1 MSVDLDARVY
11 VRDLEEHL
19 RLILFGPGRA
29 SDPEAAVLLVRGA
42 LADGDHCRAEWLA
55 ESTQRLADATPD
67 DSDLV
72 AAAAHAHGLVER
84 DSAGLEQAAGKYS
97 APLNRATAA
106 EDAGLSWAALGDQDQ
121 AVARLRQAYELYQ
134 QAGAV
139 EGMARVRAELRTAG
153 VTLHHWKREAARPAF
168 GWASLTETEW
178 RVAELVAQGLSNREV
193 AGKVFLSTHTVAFH
207 LRHIYWK
214 LNVSSRVQLARLAA
228 EQAVRESA

>member
-1 MSVDLDARVY
+1 MSVDLRTRGY
-11 VRDLEEHL
+11 VRDLEDHL

-29 SDPEAAVLLVRGA
+29 SDPQAAVLLVRGA
-42 LADGDHCRAEWLA
+42 LADGDHPRAEWLA

-67 DSDLV
+67 DSDAA

-84 DSAGLEQAAGKYS
+84 DSAALEQAAGKYS
-97 APLNRATAA
+97 APLTRATAA
-106 EDAGLSWAALGDQDQ
+106 EDAGLARAAQGDQDQ

-134 QAGAV
+134 QLGAV
-139 EGMARVRAELRTAG
+139 EGMARVRAELRAAG
-153 VTLHHWKREAARPAF
+153 VTLHHWKRAARPAF

-178 RVAELVAQGLSNREV
+178 RVADLVAQGLSNREV
-193 AGKVFLSTHTVAFH
+193 ADKVFLSTHTVAFH